1 MDNNANSCFSVLNYT
16 HASVTFLLS
25 GWPTHGNNVW
35 NLGRLRHAFKLKKP
49 EQHLSF
55 LLDDLK
61 TVRSTKNSSLCF
73 YVPSECCTLQLKQIH
88 TKANPPTAH
97 TSYSG
102 PCQLILDN
110 EAEISRFKR
119 AKLLQI
125 QLKHNFLQTFKGVL
139 FVRMQHVHS
148 RIVYLS
154 SCMRAEHVSDPSWCI
169 LVRCRLTGDFC
180 WLSRL

>member
-1 MDNNANSCFSVLNYT
+1 MCGIWDGC
-16 HASVTFLLS
+16 VTA
-25 GWPTHGNNVW
+25 
-35 NLGRLRHAFKLKKP
+35 AFKLKKP

-55 LLDDLK
+55 LLYDLK

-88 TKANPPTAH
+88 TKAQIH
-97 TSYSG
+97 
-102 PCQLILDN
+102 QQHIRHIQVLQDILDN

-154 SCMRAEHVSDPSWCI
+154 SCIRAEHVSDPSWCI

-180 WLSRL
+180 